1 MSHIR
6 EPGKSCPPSVLES
19 ILRTKRT
26 TEGCAWG
33 DSLDNFFTSK
43 PDGEDYAWTDVWTT
57 SVLQELGVMG
67 SDILREP
74 EMRVRAPWPVLKFP
88 QATASDSDAAAEPQ
102 RLHVDPFQTDEF
114 PKLAESIAIEYLPEA
129 LCVHDP
135 DHRVSGNQATG
146 AVIHYKRLYPRPEL
160 RPEAHPQYTG
170 HLYLT
175 RQSRLGCGHHSNVY
189 RASFQLPAPLET
201 QHVAVVAK
209 IAVPRPEARDFL
221 NHEAA
226 IYNSF
231 PEHLA
236 HEYSGYALVP
246 GLKYPVPV
254 GAVVPKFFGYYVPA
268 HQGYDARNT
277 AEPSPILLLEEC
289 GSPVDP
295 QTLSHDNKAECF
307 SLFLRLHLS
316 GFLQKSAFKKNILV
330 QPGPLTVPPPQRS
343 SQSPSFRV
351 IDFGRAFARP
361 SKNPKEWM
369 DEREM
374 EVRDVQKVLRI
385 PRHSMH

>member
-1 MSHIR
+1 M
-6 EPGKSCPPSVLES
+6 V
-19 ILRTKRT
+19 
-26 TEGCAWG
+26 
-33 DSLDNFFTSK
+33 
-43 PDGEDYAWTDVWTT
+43 
-57 SVLQELGVMG
+57 
-67 SDILREP
+67 SDIPREP
-74 EMRVRAPWPVLKFP
+74 EMRVRKPWPVLELP
-88 QATASDSDAAAEPQ
+88 QDTARDHGNDSDAAAEPP
-102 RLHVDPFQTDEF
+102 RLQVDPFQTDEF
-114 PKLAESIAIEYLPEA
+114 PELAESIDAKYLPEA

-135 DHRVSGNQATG
+135 DGRVSGNEATET
-146 AVIHYKRLYPRPEL
+146 VVHYKRLYPEPEPRPG
-160 RPEAHPQYTG
+160 PQRTG

-189 RASFQLPAPLET
+189 RASFRLPASLET

-221 NHEAA
+221 NHEAV

-231 PEHLA
+231 PGHLA
-236 HEYSGYALVP
+236 QEYSGYALVP
-246 GLKYPVPV
+246 GLKYPVHV

-268 HQGYDARNT
+268 HQGYDARNV

-295 QTLSHDNKAECF
+295 QTLTHDNKAECF

-343 SQSPSFRV
+343 LQSPSFRV

-361 SKNPKEWM
+361 SKNSKEWM
-369 DEREM
+369 DERET
-374 EVRDVQKVLRI
+374 EVKDVQKVLRI